1 MKWHKFILGIL
12 IALVI
17 LTTSTL
23 AERLEYPP
31 EEFLARRDLLA
42 KNVDGGLLL
51 MFSSTLPTPG
61 IRFRQDHDFF
71 YLTGNESLN
80 AVLVMDLSSGDSHL
94 F

>member
-1 MKWHKFILGIL
+1 MKWDKFILGIF
-12 IALVI
+12 IALAT
-17 LTTSTL
+17 LSTPAL

-31 EEFLARRDLLA
+31 EEFLARRELLV

-80 AVLVMDLSSGDSHL
+80 AVLAMPLKR
-94 F
+94 